1 MMSKRNPDNS
11 RWKSQIYCK
20 EAEKYPEERIEQWTY
35 SFEEDLAYL
44 FVIIVFSKE
53 IVIKI

>member
-1 MMSKRNPDNS
+1 MSKRNPDNS